1 MMLTQK
7 GRSMVEMIGV
17 LAIIGVLSVGA
28 IAGYATAMRKH
39 KINQCSHAV
48 TYLLNTL
55 IQMKSSFP
63 TSTTQNTYYGDIL
76 KNMNLLPDGIQYV
89 SNTMLRDKYFRLN
102 MNALYYST
110 GKYGLLEIHFGEN
123 ADHLVDICRNLIYTI
138 KENHYNLNSIQSL
151 KTSVN
156 NTVRTTYYGDS
167 GCKEDNK
174 CLSRIDIS
182 DIETLCLGC
191 VGYSNCKLAVTY

>member
-1 MMLTQK
+1 MKSSQK
-7 GRSMVEMIGV
+7 GRSMVEIIGV

-39 KINQCSHAV
+39 KINQHSHAV

-76 KNMNLLPDGIQYV
+76 KNMNLLPDGINYV
-89 SNTMLRDKYFRLN
+89 SNTMLRDKYFKLN

-110 GKYGLLEIHFGEN
+110 ARYGLLEIHFGEK
-123 ADHLVDICRNLIYTI
+123 ADHLADVCRGLVYAI

-167 GCKEDNK
+167 GCKDNTK
-174 CLSRIDIS
+174 CLARIDMS

-191 VGYSNCKLAVTY
+191 VGYSNCKIAVTY